1 MNEQEVSSPAK
12 IDRTLTKNLTPS
24 EVEIEHLK
32 TTLISCNEKIR
43 VRKCKIGLMVYRLL
57 MIYIRMFL
65 ITKIC

>member
-1 MNEQEVSSPAK
+1 MIEQEVSSPAK

-43 VRKCKIGLMVYRLL
+43 VRKYKIGLMVYR
-57 MIYIRMFL
+57 
-65 ITKIC
+65 